1 MRSECD
7 FSCLVHILSAN
18 SEFFRFDTFVYV
30 HEIYA
35 LNSDDSIPD
44 ISLGFF
50 YFFNFHHSLLIPG
63 YCFSIIPLPIL
74 CPLLIFSEV
83 KHWNFSLL
91 SPGIISTTVPFFNTL
106 VVA

>member
-1 MRSECD
+1 MPFPQHLKLLQHLIYLWFKSLFSCTSAKGTVGKNFCSIVNFQGRSDLRSECD

-44 ISLGFF
+44 IFGVFLFF
-50 YFFNFHHSLLIPG
+50 
-63 YCFSIIPLPIL
+63 
-74 CPLLIFSEV
+74 
-83 KHWNFSLL
+83 
-91 SPGIISTTVPFFNTL
+91 
-106 VVA
+106 